1 MVLHQEFI
9 HKWMDI
15 HMCNDHDTIHM
26 GINNVNVKE
35 KTMDDEYI
43 TGHSPTFKNPAQY
56 LKVKLKI
63 LSRDFKITP
72 TETELEHL
80 RTLTTQ
86 ISIDNAILSVIA
98 RHWG

>member
-1 MVLHQEFI
+1 
-9 HKWMDI
+9 
-15 HMCNDHDTIHM
+15 MCNDHDTIHV
-26 GINNVNVKE
+26 GINNVNVKG

-56 LKVKLKI
+56 LEAKLKI

-80 RTLTTQ
+80 RTLTTE
-86 ISIDNAILSVIA
+86 ISIDNAILSIINH
-98 RHWG
+98 HWG

>member
-1 MVLHQEFI
+1 MY
-9 HKWMDI
+9 
-15 HMCNDHDTIHM
+15 
-26 GINNVNVKE
+26 
-35 KTMDDEYI
+35 DDYI
-43 TGHSPTFKNPAQY
+43 TGHSPVFKNPEQY
-56 LKVKLKI
+56 LKEKLKI

>member
-1 MVLHQEFI
+1 
-9 HKWMDI
+9 
-15 HMCNDHDTIHM
+15 
-26 GINNVNVKE
+26 
-35 KTMDDEYI
+35 MDDYI
-43 TGHSPTFKNPAQY
+43 NSHSPKLTTPEKY
-56 LKVKLKI
+56 LKAKLKI

-80 RTLTTQ
+80 RTLTTE